1 MGEDAD
7 AATGKTE
14 DGEQPQPLEG
24 VTVVDAASLYA
35 GPLAATYLG
44 DFGAEVIKVEHPDG
58 GDPLRH
64 FGGDGHSWEW
74 VGRNKQS
81 VPLDLKADDGQ
92 AAFLALVEE
101 ADVLV
106 ESFRPGT
113 LESWGLGWETLS
125 ARNPGLVMVRTTGF
139 GQTGPYSDRPGF
151 GTLIEAMSGF
161 AYSTGMDGGPPTL
174 PPVALADSVCA
185 LHSAFAA
192 MTALYWRENGGT
204 GQYIDS
210 SILESMFALMGDV
223 VARYDADGDLFR
235 RNGNTSRMTVPRN
248 TYKTKDDRWV
258 ALSGST
264 ENTARRILQIVGGSA
279 EQRSADS
286 TSGEQGDPQDEG
298 MVGQYP
304 DMETR
309 IEHSD
314 EIDER
319 IAEWMARHTREEVVD
334 IFEDH
339 EAALGPVYN
348 MADIFADE
356 HFAARDAVIAV
367 ESAGGVERR
376 MRGVFPKMSE
386 TPGSVEHAGPELG
399 AHARAVLRE
408 RAGLSDEEIDALVEE
423 GVTAL
428 TDRNG

>member
-1 MGEDAD
+1 MADDAT
-7 AATGKTE
+7 AGA
-14 DGEQPQPLEG
+14 DGDGPLSG

-44 DFGAEVIKVEHPDG
+44 DFGAEVIKVEHPEG
-58 GDPLRH
+58 GDPLRQ
-64 FGGDGHSWEW
+64 FGGDGRSWEW

-81 VPLDLKADDGQ
+81 VPLDLKAEAGQ
-92 AAFLALVEE
+92 EAFLDLVEV

-125 ARNPGLVMVRTTGF
+125 ERNPGLVMVRTTGF

-151 GTLIEAMSGF
+151 GSLVEAMSGF
-161 AYSTGMDGGPPTL
+161 AYSTGMEEGPPTL
-174 PPVALADSVCA
+174 PPIALADSVCA
-185 LHSAFAA
+185 LHSAFAT
-192 MTALYWRENGGT
+192 MTALYWRDMSDGT

-223 VARYDADGDLFR
+223 VARYDADGQLYR

-248 TYKTKDDRWV
+248 TYRTKDGRWV

-264 ENTARRILQIVGGSA
+264 ENTARRILKIVGG
-279 EQRSADS
+279 E
-286 TSGEQGDPQDEG
+286 E
-298 MVGQYP
+298 MVEQYP

-309 IEHSD
+309 IEHS
-314 EIDER
+314 ETIDER
-319 IAEWMARHTREEVVD
+319 IANWMIERTREEVVN

-348 MADIFADE
+348 MADIFDDDHYE
-356 HFAARDAVIAV
+356 TRDALVTVDGADG
-367 ESAGGVERR
+367 EERR

-386 TPGSVEHAGPELG
+386 TPGRVDHAGPELG
-399 AHARAVLRE
+399 AHAREVLHE
-408 RAGLSDEEIDALVEE
+408 EAGLSDAEIDRLLEE

-428 TDRNG
+428 AGEE

>member
-1 MGEDAD
+1 MGENGERTA
-7 AATGKTE
+7 E

-24 VTVVDAASLYA
+24 ITVVDAASLYA

-44 DFGAEVIKVEHPDG
+44 DFGAEVIKVEHPEG
-58 GDPLRH
+58 GDPLRQ
-64 FGGDGHSWEW
+64 FGGDGRSWEW

-81 VPLDLKADDGQ
+81 VPLDLKDEDGQ

-125 ARNPGLVMVRTTGF
+125 ERNPGLVMVRTTGF

-161 AYSTGMDGGPPTL
+161 AYSTGIDDGPPTL

-192 MTALYWRENGGT
+192 MTALYWRDIGDGT

-248 TYKTKDDRWV
+248 TYRTKDDRWV

-264 ENTARRILQIVGGSA
+264 ENVARRILQIVGG
-279 EQRSADS
+279 E
-286 TSGEQGDPQDEG
+286 E
-298 MVGQYP
+298 MVEQYP
-304 DMETR
+304 DMATR
-309 IEHSD
+309 IEHSE
-314 EIDER
+314 EIDRR
-319 IAEWMARHTREEVVD
+319 IADWMAERTREEVVD

-348 MADIFADE
+348 MADIFDDE

-367 ESAGGVERR
+367 ERETRPQGASPDDRAESEASREVR

-386 TPGSVEHAGPELG
+386 TPGSVEHSGPELG
-399 AHARAVLRE
+399 AHARVVLRE
-408 RAGLSDEEIDALVEE
+408 RAGLSDEEIDALVED

-428 TDRNG
+428 TEE

>member
-1 MGEDAD
+1 MESD
-7 AATGKTE
+7 AA
-14 DGEQPQPLEG
+14 QPLDG

-44 DFGAEVIKVEHPDG
+44 DFGADVIKIEHPEG
-58 GDPLRH
+58 GDPLRD

-74 VGRNKQS
+74 VGRNKRS
-81 VPLDLKADDGQ
+81 VPLDLNAEAGQ

-125 ARNPGLVMVRTTGF
+125 MHNPGLVMVRTTGF

-151 GTLIEAMSGF
+151 GTLVEAMSGF
-161 AYSTGMDGGPPTL
+161 AYSTGTAEGPPTL
-174 PPVALADSVCA
+174 PPIALADSVCA

-192 MTALYWRENGGT
+192 VTALYWRDNGGT

-223 VARYDADGDLFR
+223 LARYDADGDLFR
-235 RNGNTSRMTVPRN
+235 RNGNASRMTVPRN
-248 TYKTKDDRWV
+248 TYRTEDDRWV

-264 ENTARRILQIVGGSA
+264 ENTARRILEIVGG
-279 EQRSADS
+279 E
-286 TSGEQGDPQDEG
+286 E
-298 MVGQYP
+298 MVERYP
-304 DMETR
+304 DMATR
-309 IEHSD
+309 IDHS
-314 EIDER
+314 EAIDER
-319 IAEWMARHTREEVVD
+319 IAEWMAKRTREEIVD

-348 MADIFADE
+348 MADIVEDE
-356 HFAARDAVIAV
+356 HFDARDAVIAV
-367 ESAGGVERR
+367 EREAHAEHASPNERAESEASREQEGTERR
-376 MRGVFPKMSE
+376 MRGVFPKLSE

-399 AHARAVLRE
+399 AHARTVLRE
-408 RAGLSDEEIDALVEE
+408 RAGLTDDEIDALVEK

-428 TDRNG
+428 VEE